1 MSTPADPGPILQL
14 TERGA
19 RLRDTG
25 RTARLADQFRRQH
38 CVRLPQLVEPRLLG
52 RIQRAIEHGDF
63 RERAHGSVA
72 TELCMEADASV
83 GLLHFLVNDP
93 GVYRLIEVISGCL
106 PVRCFSGR
114 VYRHL
119 PGQHQHS
126 WHGDLSQD
134 RQIGMSVNLS
144 PDVYEGGT
152 FEIRD
157 VDTEQMF
164 AAIANVGF
172 GDAII
177 FRLAPTLEHRV
188 TQVRGARPKT
198 AFAGWFQPSPDYL
211 ATLRRDP
218 YLADPT

>member
-1 MSTPADPGPILQL
+1 MSAPADPGPILQL

-19 RLRDTG
+19 VLRDAA
-25 RTARLADQFRRQH
+25 RTAQAAEQFRRQH
-38 CVRLPQLVEPRLLG
+38 WVRLPQLVEPKLLG
-52 RIQRAIEHGDF
+52 RIQRAIEHADF
-63 RERAHGSVA
+63 RERAHDSVA

-93 GVYRLIEVISGCL
+93 GVYRLIEVISGCP
-106 PVRCFSGR
+106 PVRCFFGR

-119 PGQHQHS
+119 PGRHQHS
-126 WHGDLSQD
+126 WHGDLSRN

-157 VDTEQMF
+157 VNTEQMF
-164 AAIANVGF
+164 AAVANVGF
-172 GDAII
+172 GDAIL

-188 TQVRGARPKT
+188 TQVRGAAENR
-198 AFAGWFQPSPDYL
+198 
-211 ATLRRDP
+211 LRGMVSALPRLP
-218 YLADPT
+218 GHVA